1 MSTVTG
7 GGVPGTSRTES
18 ENEMTA
24 PAYVSM
30 YERRIK
36 LVQDT
41 LTEHSKLNAK
51 SARDLAVQVLGA
63 LDHIPERVR

>member
-1 MSTVTG
+1 MTTST
-7 GGVPGTSRTES
+7 
-18 ENEMTA
+18 
-24 PAYVSM
+24 YVSM

-41 LTEHSKLNAK
+41 LTENSKLSDK
-51 SARDLAVQVLGA
+51 SARDLAVRVLGV